1 VNLGQAIGFFA
12 FIVSLYILWQ
22 IRAILFLVFIAV
34 VFAIAL
40 NRVVQRFRQSGV
52 KRGVAIAI
60 TVGIFFTILALCLIG
75 IIIPLYNQSD
85 QLFDSITIGIGQLR
99 ELSERLQAII
109 PGNVLENIPSLDD
122 LSIRLQQIVNWI
134 VIHLYQVLSNSL
146 ALLLN
151 ALLIVVLTI
160 MLLVNPKQYRRA
172 FIQIFPAFYR
182 HRVNEILSKCEVSL
196 VNYVLGIALSMTF
209 IGVTSTIGLAVLKVP
224 LPLVNGLLAGLSA
237 FIPYIGAIASAIPPM
252 LLALLISPW
261 KALEVL
267 ILYFVI
273 QQIEGN
279 CVTPIIMKNQVSL
292 MPATTLALLT
302 AFGSLFGFL
311 GLFAAL
317 PIIVVA
323 QVWLKEVL
331 VKDIL
336 DRWQTNPLR

>member
-1 VNLGQAIGFFA
+1 VTLGQAIGFSA
-12 FIVSLYILWQ
+12 LIVSLYIVWQ
-22 IRAILFLVFIAV
+22 IRAILFLFFIAV
-34 VFAIAL
+34 VFATAL
-40 NRVVQRFRQSGV
+40 NRVVKRFRRSGV
-52 KRGVAIAI
+52 KRGVAIVLA
-60 TVGIFFTILALCLIG
+60 VGILFTILGLCLVG
-75 IIIPLYNQSD
+75 IVIPLSNQSD
-85 QLFDSITIGIGQLR
+85 QLFGLITTGIGQLG
-99 ELSERLQAII
+99 ELNERLQAIL
-109 PGNVLENIPSLDD
+109 PGRLLDNIPSFDD
-122 LSIRLQQIVNWI
+122 LSIRLQQIANWL

-151 ALLIVVLTI
+151 ILLIVVLTI
-160 MLLVNPKQYRRA
+160 MLLVNPRQYRRA

-182 HRVNEILSKCEVSL
+182 HRVDEILTQCEVSL
-196 VNYVLGIALSMTF
+196 INYVLGIALSMIF
-209 IGVTSTIGLAVLKVP
+209 IGITSTIGLAVLKVP

-237 FIPYIGAIASAIPPM
+237 FIPYIGAIASVVPPM

-267 ILYFVI
+267 LLYFMI

-302 AFGSLFGFL
+302 AFGTIFGLL
-311 GLFAAL
+311 GLFVAL

-323 QVWLKEVL
+323 QIWLKEVL

-336 DRWQTNPLR
+336 DRWQTT